1 MRRMV
6 SSSRIRPLASSS
18 HSSSKL
24 RSKCSS
30 MARLPRPITM
40 RMSVMP
46 EATAS
51 STTYW
56 MTGVSTIGSISLGCD
71 FVAGRKRVPKP
82 AAGMTALVI
91 FMVVS
96 PDGTPQATGGSSL
109 SASWMR

>member
-1 MRRMV
+1 
-6 SSSRIRPLASSS
+6 
-18 HSSSKL
+18 
-24 RSKCSS
+24 
-30 MARLPRPITM
+30 
-40 RMSVMP
+40 MP

-96 PDGTPQATGGSSL
+96 PDNTPQANGGSSFA
-109 SASWMR
+109 ASWMR